1 MPERSIFARDLKQGK
16 PFRSTGH
23 EAAVGILRTADAI
36 RRHLETVTAPYGIT
50 LQQYNVLR
58 ILRGARPEALP
69 TYEIGERLMQRQPG
83 ITRLI
88 DRLAAKGLV
97 RRTKG
102 ASDRRQRPCSITP
115 RGLALLRR
123 LDPAIERADDLTV
136 ASLPVAEQRRFL
148 RLLRGVRERFPG

>member
-1 MPERSIFARDLKQGK
+1 MSNDLQAELKQTR
-16 PFRSTGH
+16 PFPRRTT
-23 EAAVGILRTADAI
+23 EAMLSILRTAAVLD
-36 RRHLETVTAPYGIT
+36 HQLEAALRPHGLTST
-50 LQQYNVLR
+50 QYNVLR